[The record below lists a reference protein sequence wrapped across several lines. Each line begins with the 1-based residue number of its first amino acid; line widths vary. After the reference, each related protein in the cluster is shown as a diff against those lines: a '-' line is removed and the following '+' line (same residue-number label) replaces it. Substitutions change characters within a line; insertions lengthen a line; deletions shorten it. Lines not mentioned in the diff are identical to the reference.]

1 MLKVGLTG
9 GIGSGKST
17 ASKFFEKLGA
27 FILDADKE
35 AKNLL
40 EKNEIVQHEVISE
53 FGTDIINTT
62 GKVDKNKLARVAFQ
76 DVDHQR
82 RLNSVVHPYIYDLI
96 DKTFDKVLNDGKY
109 AVFIIDAA
117 MIYESGYDIHLDYII
132 VITAQL
138 KNRMERALA
147 RKTLTREEILKRIEF
162 QWSEEEK
169 VGMADFVIH
178 NDGSEKELN
187 DNIKSII
194 KKLI

>member
-53 FGTDIINTT
+53 FGTDIINAT

-162 QWSEEEK
+162 QWPEEEK
-169 VGMADFVIH
+169 VRMADFVIH
-178 NDGSEKELN
+178 NDGTEKELN

>member
-27 FILDADKE
+27 FIFDADKE

-96 DKTFDKVLNDGKY
+96 DKTFDKILSDGKH

-162 QWSEEEK
+162 QWPEEEK

-187 DNIKSII
+187 DNIKSLI

>member
-117 MIYESGYDIHLDYII
+117 MIYESDYDIHLDYII

-162 QWSEEEK
+162 QWPEEEK
-169 VGMADFVIH
+169 VEMADFVIH

>member
-27 FILDADKE
+27 FVLDADKE

-40 EKNEIVQHEVISE
+40 EKNKIVQHEVISE
-53 FGTDIINTT
+53 FGTDIINAT
-62 GKVDKNKLARVAFQ
+62 GKVDKNKLARIAFQ

-96 DKTFDKVLNDGKY
+96 DKTFDKVLSDGKY
-109 AVFIIDAA
+109 DVFIIDAA

-162 QWSEEEK
+162 QWPEEEK

-178 NDGSEKELN
+178 NDGTEKELN
-187 DNIKSII
+187 DNIKSLI

>member
-162 QWSEEEK
+162 QWPEEEK

-178 NDGSEKELN
+178 NDGTEKELN

>member
-162 QWSEEEK
+162 QWPEEK
-169 VGMADFVIH
+169 KVEMADFVIH

>member
-1 MLKVGLTG
+1 MLKIGLTG

-96 DKTFDKVLNDGKY
+96 DKTFDKVLSDGKY
-109 AVFIIDAA
+109 DVFIIDAA

-162 QWSEEEK
+162 QWPEEEK

-178 NDGSEKELN
+178 NDGTEKELN
-187 DNIKSII
+187 DNIKSLI

>member
-1 MLKVGLTG
+1 MLKIGLTG

-53 FGTDIINTT
+53 FGTDIINAT
-62 GKVDKNKLARVAFQ
+62 GKVDKKKLARVAFQ

-96 DKTFDKVLNDGKY
+96 DKTFDKVLSDGKY
-109 AVFIIDAA
+109 DVFIIDAA

-162 QWSEEEK
+162 QWPEEEK

-178 NDGSEKELN
+178 NDGTEKELN
-187 DNIKSII
+187 DNIKSLI

>member
-27 FILDADKE
+27 YILDADKE

-53 FGTDIINTT
+53 FGTDIINAT

-96 DKTFDKVLNDGKY
+96 DKTFDKVLSDGKY
-109 AVFIIDAA
+109 DVFIIDAA

-162 QWSEEEK
+162 QWPEEEK

-178 NDGSEKELN
+178 NDGTEKELN
-187 DNIKSII
+187 DNIKSLI

>member
-17 ASKFFEKLGA
+17 ASKFFEKSGA

-162 QWSEEEK
+162 QWPEEEK

>member
-138 KNRMERALA
+138 QNRMERALS
-147 RKTLTREEILKRIEF
+147 RKTLTREEILKRIEV
-162 QWSEEEK
+162 QWPEEEK

>member
-1 MLKVGLTG
+1 MLRVGLTG
-9 GIGSGKST
+9 GIGTGKST
-17 ASKFFEKLGA
+17 ASNFFIKLGA
-27 FILDADKE
+27 FVFDADAE

-40 EKNEIVQHEVISE
+40 AANDVVQHELISE
-53 FGTDIINTT
+53 FGTDIINAE
-62 GKVDKNKLARVAFQ
+62 GKIDKEKLARVAFQ

-96 DKTFDKVLNDGKY
+96 DNSYEKILSDGKHS
-109 AVFIIDAA
+109 VFILDAA

-147 RKTLTREEILKRIEF
+147 RNTLTTEEILKRIEF
-162 QWSEEEK
+162 QWTEEEK

-187 DNIKSII
+187 ANIKSLM

>member
-17 ASKFFEKLGA
+17 ASKFFEKSGA

-96 DKTFDKVLNDGKY
+96 DKTFDKILSDGKH

-162 QWSEEEK
+162 QWPEEEK

-187 DNIKSII
+187 DNIKSLI

>member
-53 FGTDIINTT
+53 FGTDIINAT

-96 DKTFDKVLNDGKY
+96 DKKFDKVLSDGKY
-109 AVFIIDAA
+109 DVFIIDAA

-178 NDGSEKELN
+178 NDGTEKELN
-187 DNIKSII
+187 DNIKSLI

>member
-17 ASKFFEKLGA
+17 ASNFFNELGA
-27 FILDADKE
+27 FVLDADTK
-35 AKNLL
+35 AKNMLS
-40 EKNEIVQHEVISE
+40 ENDVVQHELISE
-53 FGTDIINTT
+53 FGTDIINAA
-62 GKVDKNKLARVAFQ
+62 GKIDKKKLARVAFQ

-82 RLNSVVHPYIYDLI
+82 RLNSVVYPYIYDLI
-96 DKTFDKVLNDGKY
+96 DNSYEKILSDGKHS
-109 AVFIIDAA
+109 VFIIDAA

-147 RKTLTREEILKRIEF
+147 RNTLTREEILKRIEF
-162 QWSEEEK
+162 QWTEEEK

-187 DNIKSII
+187 ANIKSLI

>member
-96 DKTFDKVLNDGKY
+96 DKTFDKILSDGKH

-162 QWSEEEK
+162 QWPEEEK

-178 NDGSEKELN
+178 NDGTEKELN